1 MAVGMQTALPRISRR
16 DESRRPSRI
25 GISVLIGRLQRYK
38 ATIIV
43 VFLVRADRLSEV
55 IMNDHRPT
63 SSGRASLA
71 ELEAGD
77 ARRESPGG
85 PNRPEASGVRKAAP
99 RARGHARPGAPC
111 VGSRRDPVRRIR
123 PWPRRHAPP

>member
-25 GISVLIGRLQRYK
+25 GVFAFTGRLKHRK

-77 ARRESPGG
+77 ARRKSPGG
-85 PNRPEASGVRKAAP
+85 TDRPEALGVRKAAP
-99 RARGHARPGAPC
+99 GSRGHARSGAPSS
-111 VGSRRDPVRRIR
+111 GSRRD
-123 PWPRRHAPP
+123 